1 MVDNSL
7 LAFAAIL
14 SPIFVAIIAHSIARI
29 PRYGNKVAKVLCVMT
44 SYVTLLMIL
53 VLAYVVVN
61 TGPVVDSILIT
72 PLPTGN
78 LALTVYVDGLS
89 LVPTILSALFA
100 SLAQTFSVKYL
111 NPENRYR
118 PVLPNFNRAYSLM
131 LLFLGG
137 MVGACFSGNIIMI
150 IIFWEITSICSWS
163 LVDFWHEDP
172 ICRAAA
178 LKTFIM
184 THIGTLS
191 LLIAAIIVYPVVE
204 TWEIHQW
211 TLTLQGIPATS
222 IVHVAMLLIF
232 IGILPK
238 AVQFPLHTWLPDA
251 TVAPTPVTAYV
262 HVVGFLMG
270 LYAIPRFFGQVFAPC
285 IHSSIMLPPQL
296 AVFFGNTS
304 VWNFMI
310 SLIGAITLILA
321 PIFGL
326 LEGESKRL
334 IAYCHI
340 SALGGTVMALGFGT
354 PLGIAAGLF
363 AMIPHVFFCGL
374 LFFATGT
381 AIYRVGK
388 TSLQDM
394 GGLSSDMPVTAVLA
408 TIGVLSWA
416 SFPFL
421 GYFNALWLII
431 HASLELNAPVFV
443 ILLFFGTT
451 LKTAAIL
458 RMLHAIF
465 FGKTSEHKRKI
476 TEAPAL
482 MLSPMVLLSACLLV
496 SGVLPQLLLNHLVLP
511 AVSQLKLVGNS
522 GLTLTLG
529 DITTASGFWNPMWA
543 SFTFLSYLCFIVVGI
558 YISSKRSVARIERVY
573 IKEEE
578 ALKPFLCGE
587 DINLLDGARADH
599 FYHTLTHVLRIDNIC
614 YALDIDRLYNAS
626 SKGFSNSCAKLL
638 RLDIQQNYFAA
649 VLSFIVGA
657 VVIVLVAVLGG

>member
-1 MVDNSL
+1 MVDSSL

-14 SPIFVAIIAHSIARI
+14 SPIFVATIAHPIARM
-29 PRYGNKVAKVLCVMT
+29 PRYGSKIAKVLCILT
-44 SYVTLLMIL
+44 SYVTLLVIL
-53 VLAYVVVN
+53 ALTYVVVS
-61 TGPVVDSILIT
+61 TGPVVDSILIM
-72 PLPTGN
+72 PLPTGK

-118 PVLPNFNRAYSLM
+118 PVLPKFNRAYSLM

-137 MVGACFSGNIIMI
+137 MVGACFSGNMIMI
-150 IIFWEITSICSWS
+150 IIFWEITSICSWA

-172 ICRAAA
+172 KCRAAA

-211 TLTLQGIPATS
+211 TLTFQSIPAAS
-222 IVHVAMLLIF
+222 IVHVAMLLLF
-232 IGILPK
+232 VGILPK

-251 TVAPTPVTAYV
+251 TVAPTPVIACIHTA
-262 HVVGFLMG
+262 GFLMA
-270 LYAIPRFFGQVFAPC
+270 LYALPRFFGQIFASY
-285 IHSSIMLPPQL
+285 IHSLVRLPPQL
-296 AVFFGNTS
+296 AVLLGDINVYSLVIVS
-304 VWNFMI
+304 V
-310 SLIGAITLILA
+310 GAITLVIA

-326 LEGESKRL
+326 LESESKRV
-334 IAYCHI
+334 IAYCDI
-340 SALGGTVMALGFGT
+340 SALGSAVMALGFGT
-354 PLGIAAGLF
+354 PLGIVAGLF

-374 LFFATGT
+374 LFFAAGA

-394 GGLSSDMPVTAVLA
+394 DGLSSTMPVTAVLA

-431 HASLELNAPVFV
+431 HASLELSAPAFT

-465 FGKTSEHKRKI
+465 FRKTTEHKKKI
-476 TEAPAL
+476 TEAPAI
-482 MLSPMVLLSACLLV
+482 MLFPMMILSACLIV
-496 SGVLPQLLLNHLVLP
+496 SGVLPQLLLNYLVLP
-511 AVSQLKLVGNS
+511 AVSQLKLGES
-522 GLTLTLG
+522 LGLTLMLG
-529 DITTASGFWNPMWA
+529 DITTASGFWNPMWM
-543 SFTFLSYLCFIVVGI
+543 SFTFLSYLVLIVVGT
-558 YISSKRSVARIERVY
+558 YISSRGSVARIERVY

-587 DINLLDGARADH
+587 DTSLLDGAHAHH
-599 FYHTLTHVLRIDNIC
+599 FYHTLTYVLRIDNIC
-614 YALDIDRLYNAS
+614 HAFDIDRLYNALA
-626 SKGFSNSCAKLL
+626 KGFSTSCAKML
-638 RLDIQQNYFAA
+638 RLDIRQSYFAA
-649 VLSFIVGA
+649 FLSFVAGA
-657 VVIVLVAVLGG
+657 VVVVLIAVLMG

>member
-1 MVDNSL
+1 LVDSSL

-14 SPIFVAIIAHSIARI
+14 SPIFVATIAHPIARM
-29 PRYGNKVAKVLCVMT
+29 PRYGSKIAKVLCILT
-44 SYVTLLMIL
+44 SYVTLLVIL
-53 VLAYVVVN
+53 ALTYVVVS
-61 TGPVVDSILIT
+61 TGPVVDSILIM
-72 PLPTGN
+72 PLPTGK

-118 PVLPNFNRAYSLM
+118 PVLPKFNRAYSLM

-137 MVGACFSGNIIMI
+137 MVGACFSGNMIMI
-150 IIFWEITSICSWS
+150 IIFWEITSICSWA

-172 ICRAAA
+172 KCRAAA

-211 TLTLQGIPATS
+211 TLTFQSIPAAS
-222 IVHVAMLLIF
+222 IVHVAMLLLF
-232 IGILPK
+232 VGILPK

-251 TVAPTPVTAYV
+251 TVAPTPVIACIHTA
-262 HVVGFLMG
+262 GFLMA
-270 LYAIPRFFGQVFAPC
+270 LYALPRFFGQIFASY
-285 IHSSIMLPPQL
+285 IHSLVRLPPQL
-296 AVFFGNTS
+296 AVLLGDINVYSLVIVS
-304 VWNFMI
+304 V
-310 SLIGAITLILA
+310 GAITLVIA

-326 LEGESKRL
+326 LESESKRV
-334 IAYCHI
+334 IAYCDI
-340 SALGGTVMALGFGT
+340 SALGSAVMALGFGT
-354 PLGIAAGLF
+354 PLGIVAGLF

-374 LFFATGT
+374 LFFAAGA

-394 GGLSSDMPVTAVLA
+394 DGLSSTMPVTAVLA

-431 HASLELNAPVFV
+431 HASLELSAPAFT

-465 FGKTSEHKRKI
+465 FRKTTEHKKKI
-476 TEAPAL
+476 TEAPAI
-482 MLSPMVLLSACLLV
+482 MLFPMMILSACLIV
-496 SGVLPQLLLNHLVLP
+496 SGVLPQLLLNYLVLP
-511 AVSQLKLVGNS
+511 AVSQLKLGES
-522 GLTLTLG
+522 LGLTLMLG
-529 DITTASGFWNPMWA
+529 DITTASGFWNPMWM
-543 SFTFLSYLCFIVVGI
+543 SFTFLSYLVLIVVGT
-558 YISSKRSVARIERVY
+558 YISSRGSVARIERVY

-587 DINLLDGARADH
+587 DTSLLDGAHAHH
-599 FYHTLTHVLRIDNIC
+599 FYHTLTYVLRIDNIC
-614 YALDIDRLYNAS
+614 HAFDIDRLYNALA
-626 SKGFSNSCAKLL
+626 KGFSTSCAKML
-638 RLDIQQNYFAA
+638 RLDIRQSYFAA
-649 VLSFIVGA
+649 FLSFVAGA
-657 VVIVLVAVLGG
+657 VVVVLIAVLMG